1 MQKQGISRRTFV
13 ASSAGAF
20 AALMGLYGCSGSS
33 ASGSASSAASASASG
48 SASSSVSASSFA
60 VDVEELDESWMII
73 EEKADGSRVMNDT
86 LGEITVPKESFR
98 IACTA
103 PAHTSGLLLLGAVDK
118 IVAIDQSFANGGWI
132 LSKYPQLSKVPVVF
146 ANNETNVEELL
157 NQKPDLVT
165 YATRYGED
173 TLKQLQELGIVCSGG
188 MKQANDDGLDFLD
201 RVRDNAAYYGLV
213 IGGPQATAAKNFREE
228 FAAIR
233 KAIEARTA
241 GIAEKDKPT
250 VCEVSSAGQQLQV
263 NNGSAIGQMLIE
275 LAGGI
280 NAAKDAAGES
290 AGPSGQTI
298 IEPETLL
305 NYNPDILIID
315 KAGYLDE
322 LKNDS
327 VLSQLKAIK
336 ENRVFVAPTGAMSW
350 PYNGPEEY
358 LNMYFFAKCIQPDL
372 FEDVDLEEET
382 KKFYKTYFGFD
393 LTADDIK
400 QIFALAD
407 GQKVADIFKK

>member
-1 MQKQGISRRTFV
+1 
-13 ASSAGAF
+13 
-20 AALMGLYGCSGSS
+20 
-33 ASGSASSAASASASG
+33 
-48 SASSSVSASSFA
+48 
-60 VDVEELDESWMII
+60 
-73 EEKADGSRVMNDT
+73 MNDA

-103 PAHTSGLLLLGAVDK
+103 PAHTSGLLLLGAADK

-132 LSKYPQLSKVPVVF
+132 LSKYPQLAKVPVVF
-146 ANNETNVEELL
+146 ANNETNMEELL

-165 YATRYGED
+165 YATRYGDD
-173 TLKQLQELGIVCSGG
+173 TRKQLEELNIVCSGG
-188 MKQANDDGLDFLD
+188 MKQPNDNSIDFLD
-201 RVRDNAAYYGLV
+201 RVRDNSAYYGLV
-213 IGGPQATAAKNFREE
+213 IGGAQAQAAKNFREE

-233 KAIEARTA
+233 QKIQDRTS
-241 GIAEKDKPT
+241 GIAEKDRPT
-250 VCEVSSAGQQLQV
+250 VCEISSAGQQLQV
-263 NNGSAIGQMLIE
+263 NNGSAVGQMLID

-305 NYNPDILIID
+305 NYNPDILIVD
-315 KAGYLDE
+315 KKGYLEE
-322 LKNDS
+322 LQKAS
-327 VLSQLKAIK
+327 ILSQLKAIK
-336 ENRVFVAPTGAMSW
+336 EGRVFIAPTGAMSW

-358 LNMYFFAKCIQPDL
+358 LNMYFFAKCIQPKL
-372 FEDVDLEEET
+372 FEDIDLEEES

-393 LTADDIK
+393 LTDEDIK
-400 QIFALAD
+400 MIFALED

>member
-1 MQKQGISRRTFV
+1 MHEGYISRRSFV
-13 ASSAGAF
+13 AGSAGVV
-20 AALMGLYGCSGSS
+20 AALMGLYGCSGSPASSS
-33 ASGSASSAASASASG
+33 ASATASATASASAAAG
-48 SASSSVSASSFA
+48 GASFA
-60 VDVEELDESWMII
+60 VDVAELDESYMVL
-73 EEKADGSRVMNDT
+73 EERADGSRLMNDA
-86 LGEITVPKESFR
+86 LGEIVVPKESFR

-118 IVAIDQSFANGGWI
+118 IVAIDQTFASGGWI
-132 LSKYPQLSKVPVVF
+132 MSKYPQLSEVPVVF

-165 YATRYGED
+165 YATRYGDE
-173 TLKQLQELGIVCSGG
+173 TRKQLEELGIVCSGG
-188 MKQANDDGLDFLD
+188 MKQANDDGMDYLD
-201 RVRDNAAYYGLV
+201 RVRDNSAYYGLV
-213 IGGPQATAAKNFREE
+213 IGGPQAEAAKNFREE

-233 KAIEARTA
+233 KAIEERTSD
-241 GIAEKDKPT
+241 IAEKDRPT

-263 NNGSAIGQMLIE
+263 NNGSAIGQMLID

-305 NYNPDILIID
+305 NYDPDILILD
-315 KAGYLDE
+315 KQGYLEE
-322 LKNDS
+322 LQKDPI
-327 VLSQLKAIK
+327 LSQLKAIQSG
-336 ENRVFVAPTGAMSW
+336 RVYIAPTGAMSW

-372 FEDVDLEEET
+372 FDDIDLEEES

-400 QIFALAD
+400 SIFALED
-407 GQKVADIFKK
+407 GQTVADIFDK